1 MKQGRKLTR
10 SEKEILKRNM
20 LNWSEWEFL
29 ADCIDENGR
38 PTSYFKIT
46 NKLTGKINIISR
58 FGRKG

>member
-10 SEKEILKRNM
+10 TEKEILKRNM

-29 ADCIDENGR
+29 ADCIDETGR

-46 NKLTGKINIISR
+46 NKQTGSIKIISR
-58 FGRKG
+58 FGNKK